1 MKNRIVQEDTVK
13 QGSYWVNKG
22 KDGTHGK
29 FKTKKAA
36 NAQRAAMFANGY
48 KEGFAGSVK
57 HPEQDK
63 IEQDLLSIPYT
74 KKIEFDYRPG
84 DGIYKVPENHL
95 ILLAFIDYEKLND
108 DTKDSYNL
116 YFSKRREWKN
126 NITRKLFDLGWELED
141 PIEDDDTYLYY
152 VIKKIN
158 PIKEQFSYSSDEY
171 SLIQLDDL
179 ISNLVGNLSDKE
191 LDKNIRTFNKIS
203 RLLGKKKF
211 SEIFVL
217 RSDRGG
223 VYDPTTEYENAEGV
237 SGGEQVG
244 DGLLSQYD
252 APIKLIREPF
262 SSYVYVYFASE
273 EDAKK
278 YVDFI
283 DKLMADLYDSE
294 EVLTE
299 GTWAIP
305 NREDKI
311 RILASLFTRPIKRED
326 EAILYH
332 VFGDDALFD
341 ELDDSEESDLRY
353 VVAEHLKK
361 LINLAEKTPERL
373 NDEFPVQ
380 CIEKIKEI
388 IKDYIV

>member
-1 MKNRIVQEDTVK
+1 MRDRIVQEDTVK

-48 KEGFAGSVK
+48 KENFAGSKK

-63 IEQDLLSIPYT
+63 IEQELLSIPYT
-74 KKIEFDYRPG
+74 KKIEFDYRP
-84 DGIYKVPENHL
+84 DDDIYKVPENHL
-95 ILLAFIDYEKLND
+95 ILLTFIDDEKINKDAKD
-108 DTKDSYNL
+108 DHKS
-116 YFSKRREWKN
+116 YFSKRREWKY
-126 NITRKLFDLGWELED
+126 NINQKLFDLGWELED
-141 PIEDDDTYLYY
+141 PVEDDDTYLYY
-152 VIKKIN
+152 VIKKTN

-171 SLIQLDDL
+171 TLTQLDELLDGL
-179 ISNLVGNLSDKE
+179 TGNLSDKE
-191 LDKNIRTFNKIS
+191 LDKSIRIFNKIS
-203 RLLGKKKF
+203 KLLSKERF

-217 RSDRGG
+217 RTDRGG
-223 VYDPTTEYENAEGV
+223 IYDPTTEYENIKEV
-237 SGGEQVG
+237 SDGEQIAG
-244 DGLLSQYD
+244 GLLTQYTV
-252 APIKLIREPF
+252 PIKFIREPF
-262 SSYVYVYFASE
+262 SSYIFVYFVSE

-283 DKLMADLYDSE
+283 DKHMADLYDGE

-311 RILASLFTRPIKRED
+311 RILASLFNGPIRRDDK
-326 EAILYH
+326 AILYH

-341 ELDDSEESDLRY
+341 ELDNSEESDMRC
-353 VVAEHLKK
+353 VVAKHLQK
-361 LINLAEKTPERL
+361 LISIAEKTPERL
-373 NDEFPVQ
+373 NDEFPVP

-388 IKDYIV
+388 IKDYTV

>member
-1 MKNRIVQEDTVK
+1 MKDRIVQEDTVK

-48 KEGFAGSVK
+48 KENFAGFEK

-63 IEQDLLSIPYT
+63 IEQELLSIPYT
-74 KKIEFDYRPG
+74 KKIEFDYRPD

-95 ILLAFIDYEKLND
+95 ILLVFIDDEKVSRDAKD
-108 DTKDSYNL
+108 DYKA
-116 YFSKRREWKN
+116 YFSKRREWKY
-126 NITRKLFDLGWELED
+126 NITHKLSDLGWELED
-141 PIEDDDTYLYY
+141 PIEDNDTYLYY
-152 VIKKIN
+152 VIKKAN

-171 SLIQLDDL
+171 TLTQLDELLDGL
-179 ISNLVGNLSDKE
+179 TGNLSDKE
-191 LDKNIRTFNKIS
+191 LDKSIRIFNKIS
-203 RLLGKKKF
+203 KLLGKKKF

-223 VYDPTTEYENAEGV
+223 VYDPTTEYEHAEGV
-237 SGGEQVG
+237 SKGEQIG
-244 DGLLSQYD
+244 SGLIAQYD
-252 APIKLIREPF
+252 APIKLVREPF
-262 SSYVYVYFASE
+262 SSYVYIYFASE

-283 DKLMADLYDSE
+283 DKLIADLYDSE
-294 EVLTE
+294 EELTE

-311 RILASLFTRPIKRED
+311 RILASLFTKPIKRED

-353 VVAEHLKK
+353 VVAKHLQK
-361 LINLAEKTPERL
+361 LINIAEKTPERV
-373 NDEFPVQ
+373 NDEFPVS

-388 IKDYIV
+388 IKDYTV

>member
-48 KEGFAGSVK
+48 KEDFAGSVK

-74 KKIEFDYRPG
+74 KEIEFDYRPG
-84 DGIYKVPENHL
+84 DGIYEDPENHL

-108 DTKDSYNL
+108 DTKDNYKL

-141 PIEDDDTYLYY
+141 LIEDNDTYLYY

-171 SLIQLDDL
+171 SITQLDDL
-179 ISNLVGNLSDKE
+179 LSNLAGNLSDKD

-373 NDEFPVQ
+373 NDEFPAQ
-380 CIEKIKEI
+380 YIEKIKEI
-388 IKDYIV
+388 IKEYIV

>member
-1 MKNRIVQEDTVK
+1 M
-13 QGSYWVNKG
+13 
-22 KDGTHGK
+22 
-29 FKTKKAA
+29 
-36 NAQRAAMFANGY
+36 
-48 KEGFAGSVK
+48 
-57 HPEQDK
+57 
-63 IEQDLLSIPYT
+63 
-74 KKIEFDYRPG
+74 
-84 DGIYKVPENHL
+84 
-95 ILLAFIDYEKLND
+95 AFIDYEKLDD
-108 DTKDSYNL
+108 DTKDNYNS
-116 YFSKRREWKN
+116 YFSKRRKWKN

-179 ISNLVGNLSDKE
+179 ISNLVGNLSDKD

-283 DKLMADLYDSE
+283 DKLMVDLYDSE

-341 ELDDSEESDLRY
+341 DLDDSEESDLRY
-353 VVAEHLKK
+353 VVAEHLQK